1 MEITYYVWKKV
12 EYLLKQT
19 LDIKGKV
26 KGLKYF
32 KFNMSSYIGYFQWIM
47 HQLKQTSFKYLKW
60 FNWKNQE
67 NKNILKFMARSKD
80 I

>member
-1 MEITYYVWKKV
+1 METTYYVWKKV

-32 KFNMSSYIGYFQWIM
+32 KFNMSSYIGYFQ
-47 HQLKQTSFKYLKW
+47 
-60 FNWKNQE
+60 
-67 NKNILKFMARSKD
+67 
-80 I
+80 